1 MASFLDDA
9 GDIDDALL
17 YTEPVPYAKDPLNLT
32 ADECRLRLLHTQ
44 IKHNAVV
51 PFNPG
56 FKALPCANPPRPAKL
71 RLLERFAD
79 PDISV
84 GRVSTRVCSRH
95 FWLVRRVT
103 SRDSCINSS
112 RRVGSPSF
120 IASLQ
125 IGYVLIN
132 FKVSCLRQRN

>member
-1 MASFLDDA
+1 LLDDA

-32 ADECRLRLLHTQ
+32 ADECRLRLLYAQ

-56 FKALPCANPPRPAKL
+56 FKALPRANPPRLAKL

-79 PDISV
+79 PDIKRTPLEFFRLFV
-84 GRVSTRVCSRH
+84 RDEIINK
-95 FWLVRRVT
+95 LVQNTNAKVT
-103 SRDSCINSS
+103 SEAA
-112 RRVGSPSF
+112 GS
-120 IASLQ
+120 
-125 IGYVLIN
+125 IGCY
-132 FKVSCLRQRN
+132 

>member
-51 PFNPG
+51 LFNPG
-56 FKALPCANPPRPAKL
+56 FKALPRTNPPRLAKL
-71 RLLERFAD
+71 RLPERFAD
-79 PDISV
+79 PDIKRTPLEFFRLFV
-84 GRVSTRVCSRH
+84 GDEIIDI
-95 FWLVRRVT
+95 LVQNTNAKATSKAARST
-103 SRDSCINSS
+103 SR
-112 RRVGSPSF
+112 
-120 IASLQ
+120 
-125 IGYVLIN
+125 Y
-132 FKVSCLRQRN
+132 